1 MKEVHLG
8 VGGPKAV
15 HLGVGGPKEETLR
28 HIEEAERIGTERLL
42 SYFPAWIRAI
52 LQEDIEGVEEVAMDL
67 GRPLVVRVRGEQK
80 LHREVSQGDI
90 DYFYAKVGSFRSNG
104 RAGIPGT
111 LHRISV
117 IRDADDLPIGF
128 TIRFGRAIPGIATPL
143 RDWIGG
149 RDSTLIIGPPGVGKT
164 TLLRGIVEE
173 KAKTLKARLV
183 IVDTSNEIAGDGA
196 VPHPIIG
203 SARRMMVGDP
213 RKQANIILQAITNH
227 SPETIVVDEI
237 GYHGD
242 VEVLE
247 TARRRGVDI
256 VATVHGEDL
265 RDVLE
270 NPVLRPLLGYPD
282 LETGKRLT
290 RPVFR
295 VGIAVLAKGVYKV
308 YPDFTA
314 AIDQALR
321 KEDPDGIVVD
331 SKRG

>member
-1 MKEVHLG
+1 VNDKDHL
-8 VGGPKAV
+8 
-15 HLGVGGPKEETLR
+15 R
-28 HIEEAERIGTERLL
+28 RIEEAERQGLERLL
-42 SYFPAWIRAI
+42 SYFPAWIREI
-52 LQEDIEGVEEVAMDL
+52 VQEDVEGTEEIAMDL
-67 GRPLVVRVRGEQK
+67 GRPLVVRRRGEQR
-80 LHREVSQGDI
+80 LYRDVSQGDI
-90 DYFYAKVGSFRSNG
+90 EYFYSKVGSFRSNG

-117 IRDADDLPIGF
+117 IRDGDDLAIGF
-128 TIRFGRAIPGIATPL
+128 TIRFGRAIPGIARPL
-143 RDWIGG
+143 KEWISG
-149 RDSTLIIGPPGVGKT
+149 RESTLIIGPPGVGKT

-173 KAKTLKARLV
+173 KAKTLMARLV

-213 RKQANIILQAITNH
+213 RKQASIILQAITNH

-247 TARRRGVDI
+247 TARRRGVDV
-256 VATVHGEDL
+256 VATVHGEDF

-270 NPVLRPLLGYPD
+270 NPVLKPLLGYPD
-282 LETGKRLT
+282 LEHGKRLT
-290 RPVFR
+290 RPIFR

-308 YPDFTA
+308 YPDFQT
-314 AIDQALR
+314 AIDQALQ
-321 KEDPDGIVVD
+321 KEEPEGIIVD
-331 SKRG
+331 TNKRS

>member
-1 MKEVHLG
+1 VNDKDHL
-8 VGGPKAV
+8 
-15 HLGVGGPKEETLR
+15 R
-28 HIEEAERIGTERLL
+28 RIEEAERQGLERLL
-42 SYFPAWIRAI
+42 SYFPAWIREI
-52 LQEDIEGVEEVAMDL
+52 VQEDVEGTEEIAMDL
-67 GRPLVVRVRGEQK
+67 GRPLVVRRRGEQR
-80 LHREVSQGDI
+80 LYRDVSQGDI
-90 DYFYAKVGSFRSNG
+90 EYFYSKVGSFRSNG

-117 IRDADDLPIGF
+117 IRDGDDLAIGF
-128 TIRFGRAIPGIATPL
+128 TIRFGRAIPGIARPL
-143 RDWIGG
+143 KEWISG
-149 RDSTLIIGPPGVGKT
+149 RESTLIIGPPGVGKT

-173 KAKTLKARLV
+173 KAKTLMARLV

-213 RKQANIILQAITNH
+213 RKQASIILQAITNH

-247 TARRRGVDI
+247 TARRRGVDV
-256 VATVHGEDL
+256 VATVHGEDF

-270 NPVLRPLLGYPD
+270 NPVLKPLLGYPD
-282 LETGKRLT
+282 LEHGKRLT
-290 RPVFR
+290 RPIFR

-308 YPDFTA
+308 YPDFQT
-314 AIDQALR
+314 AIDQALQ
-321 KEDPDGIVVD
+321 KEDPEGIIVD
-331 SKRG
+331 TNKRS

>member
-1 MKEVHLG
+1 VNDRDHL
-8 VGGPKAV
+8 
-15 HLGVGGPKEETLR
+15 R
-28 HIEEAERIGTERLL
+28 RIEEAERQGLERLL
-42 SYFPAWIRAI
+42 SYFPAWIREI
-52 LQEDIEGVEEVAMDL
+52 VQEDVEGTEEIAMDL
-67 GRPLVVRVRGEQK
+67 GRPLVVRRRGEQR
-80 LHREVSQGDI
+80 LYRDVSQGDI
-90 DYFYAKVGSFRSNG
+90 EYFYSKVGSFRSNG

-117 IRDADDLPIGF
+117 IRDGDDLAIGF
-128 TIRFGRAIPGIATPL
+128 TIRFGRAIPGIARPL
-143 RDWIGG
+143 KEWISG
-149 RDSTLIIGPPGVGKT
+149 RESTLIIGPPGVGKT

-173 KAKTLKARLV
+173 KAKTLMARLV

-213 RKQANIILQAITNH
+213 RKQASIILQAITNH

-247 TARRRGVDI
+247 TARRRGVDV
-256 VATVHGEDL
+256 VATVHGEDF

-270 NPVLRPLLGYPD
+270 NPVLKPLLGYPD
-282 LETGKRLT
+282 LEHGKRLT

-308 YPDFTA
+308 YPDFQA
-314 AIDQALR
+314 AIDQALQ
-321 KEDPDGIVVD
+321 KEDPEGVIVD
-331 SKRG
+331 TNKLS

>member
-1 MKEVHLG
+1 MSDRDHL
-8 VGGPKAV
+8 
-15 HLGVGGPKEETLR
+15 R
-28 HIEEAERIGTERLL
+28 RIEEAERQGLEKLL
-42 SYFPAWIRAI
+42 SYFPAWIREI
-52 LQEDIEGVEEVAMDL
+52 VQEDVEGTEEIAMDL
-67 GRPLVVRVRGEQK
+67 GRPLVVRRRGEQR
-80 LHREVSQGDI
+80 LYRDVSQGDI
-90 DYFYAKVGSFRSNG
+90 EYFYSKVGSFRSNG

-117 IRDADDLPIGF
+117 IRDGDDLAIGF
-128 TIRFGRAIPGIATPL
+128 TIRFGRAIPGIAQPL
-143 RDWIGG
+143 KEWISG
-149 RDSTLIIGPPGVGKT
+149 RESTLIIGPPGVGKT

-173 KAKTLKARLV
+173 KAKTLMARLV

-213 RKQANIILQAITNH
+213 RKQASIILQAITNH

-247 TARRRGVDI
+247 TARRRGVDV
-256 VATVHGEDL
+256 VATVHGEDF

-270 NPVLRPLLGYPD
+270 NPVLKPLLGYPD
-282 LETGKRLT
+282 LEHGKRLT

-308 YPDFTA
+308 YPDFQTA
-314 AIDQALR
+314 VDQALQ
-321 KEDPDGIVVD
+321 KEDPEGIIVD
-331 SKRG
+331 TNKRS

>member
-1 MKEVHLG
+1 VNERDHL
-8 VGGPKAV
+8 
-15 HLGVGGPKEETLR
+15 R
-28 HIEEAERIGTERLL
+28 RIEEAERQGLERLL
-42 SYFPAWIRAI
+42 SYFPAWIREVV
-52 LQEDIEGVEEVAMDL
+52 QEDVEGTEEIAMDL
-67 GRPLVVRVRGEQK
+67 GRPLVVRRRGEQR
-80 LHREVSQGDI
+80 LYRDVSQGDI
-90 DYFYAKVGSFRSNG
+90 EYFYSKVGSFRSNG

-117 IRDADDLPIGF
+117 IRDGDDLAIGF
-128 TIRFGRAIPGIATPL
+128 TIRFGRAIPGIARPL
-143 RDWIGG
+143 KEWISG
-149 RDSTLIIGPPGVGKT
+149 RESTLIIGPPGVGKT

-173 KAKTLKARLV
+173 KAKTLMARLV

-213 RKQANIILQAITNH
+213 RKQASIILQAITNH

-247 TARRRGVDI
+247 TARRRGVDV
-256 VATVHGEDL
+256 VATVHGEDF

-270 NPVLRPLLGYPD
+270 NPVLKPLLGYPD
-282 LETGKRLT
+282 LEHGKRLT

-308 YPDFTA
+308 YPDFQTA
-314 AIDQALR
+314 VDQALQKEEPEGIIVDTNR
-321 KEDPDGIVVD
+321 KA
-331 SKRG
+331 

>member
-1 MKEVHLG
+1 VSERDHL
-8 VGGPKAV
+8 
-15 HLGVGGPKEETLR
+15 R
-28 HIEEAERIGTERLL
+28 RIEEAERQGLERLL
-42 SYFPAWIRAI
+42 SYFPAWIREI
-52 LQEDIEGVEEVAMDL
+52 VQEDVEGTEEIAMDL
-67 GRPLVVRVRGEQK
+67 GRPLVVRRRGEQR
-80 LHREVSQGDI
+80 LYRDVSQGDI
-90 DYFYAKVGSFRSNG
+90 EYFYSKVGSFRSNG

-117 IRDADDLPIGF
+117 IRDGDDLAIGF
-128 TIRFGRAIPGIATPL
+128 TIRFGRAIPGIARPL
-143 RDWIGG
+143 KEWISG
-149 RDSTLIIGPPGVGKT
+149 RESTLIIGPPGVGKT

-173 KAKTLKARLV
+173 KAKTLMARLV

-213 RKQANIILQAITNH
+213 RKQASIILQAITNH

-247 TARRRGVDI
+247 TARRRGVDV
-256 VATVHGEDL
+256 VATVHGEDF

-270 NPVLRPLLGYPD
+270 NPVLKPLLGYPD
-282 LETGKRLT
+282 LEHGKRLT

-308 YPDFTA
+308 YPDFQTA
-314 AIDQALR
+314 VDQALQ
-321 KEDPDGIVVD
+321 KEDPEGIIVD
-331 SKRG
+331 TNKRS

>member
-1 MKEVHLG
+1 MNDKEHL
-8 VGGPKAV
+8 
-15 HLGVGGPKEETLR
+15 R
-28 HIEEAERIGTERLL
+28 RIEEAERQGLERLL
-42 SYFPAWIRAI
+42 SYFPAWIREI
-52 LQEDIEGVEEVAMDL
+52 VQEDVEGTEEIAMDL
-67 GRPLVVRVRGEQK
+67 GRPLVVRRRGEQR
-80 LHREVSQGDI
+80 LYRDVSQGDI
-90 DYFYAKVGSFRSNG
+90 EYFYSKVGSFRSNG

-117 IRDADDLPIGF
+117 IRDGDDLAIGF
-128 TIRFGRAIPGIATPL
+128 TIRFGRAIPGIARPL
-143 RDWIGG
+143 KEWISG
-149 RDSTLIIGPPGVGKT
+149 RESTLIIGPPGVGKT

-173 KAKTLKARLV
+173 KAKTLMARLV

-213 RKQANIILQAITNH
+213 RKQASIILQAITNH

-247 TARRRGVDI
+247 TARRRGVDV
-256 VATVHGEDL
+256 VATVHGEDF

-270 NPVLRPLLGYPD
+270 NPVLKPLLGYPD
-282 LETGKRLT
+282 LEHGKRLT

-308 YPDFTA
+308 YPYFQA
-314 AIDQALR
+314 AIDQALQ
-321 KEDPDGIVVD
+321 KEDPEGVTVD
-331 SKRG
+331 TNKLS

>member
-1 MKEVHLG
+1 MSERDHL
-8 VGGPKAV
+8 
-15 HLGVGGPKEETLR
+15 R
-28 HIEEAERIGTERLL
+28 RIEEAERQGLEKLL
-42 SYFPAWIRAI
+42 SYFPAWIREI
-52 LQEDIEGVEEVAMDL
+52 VQEDVEGTEEIAMDL
-67 GRPLVVRVRGEQK
+67 GRPLVVRRRGEQR
-80 LHREVSQGDI
+80 LYRDVSQGDI
-90 DYFYAKVGSFRSNG
+90 EYFYSKVGSFRSNG

-117 IRDADDLPIGF
+117 IRDGDDLAIGF
-128 TIRFGRAIPGIATPL
+128 TIRFGRAIPGIARPL
-143 RDWIGG
+143 KEWISG
-149 RDSTLIIGPPGVGKT
+149 RESTLIIGPPGVGKT

-173 KAKTLKARLV
+173 KAKTLMARLV
-183 IVDTSNEIAGDGA
+183 IVDTSNEIAGDGT

-213 RKQANIILQAITNH
+213 RKQASIILQAITNH

-247 TARRRGVDI
+247 TARRRGVDV
-256 VATVHGEDL
+256 VATVHGEDF

-270 NPVLRPLLGYPD
+270 NPVLKPLLGYPD
-282 LETGKRLT
+282 LEHGKRLT

-308 YPDFTA
+308 YPDFQT
-314 AIDQALR
+314 AIDQALQ
-321 KEDPDGIVVD
+321 KEDPEGVIVD
-331 SKRG
+331 TNKR

>member
-1 MKEVHLG
+1 MLDALSDHPYLE
-8 VGGPKAV
+8 
-15 HLGVGGPKEETLR
+15 R
-28 HIEEAERIGTERLL
+28 IREAERVGTERLL
-42 SYFPAWIRAI
+42 SYFPAWIRNI
-52 LQEDIEGVEEVAMDL
+52 LAEDIDGVEEVAMDL
-67 GRPLVVRVRGEQK
+67 GRPLVVRIRGEQK
-80 LHREVSQGDI
+80 VYKEVTQSDVE
-90 DYFYAKVGSFRSNG
+90 YFYNKVGSFRSNG

-117 IRDADDLPIGF
+117 IRDTDDLAIGF
-128 TIRFGRAIPGIATPL
+128 TIRFGRAIPGIAAPL
-143 RDWIGG
+143 REWIRG
-149 RDSTLIIGPPGVGKT
+149 RESTLIIGPPGVGKT

-183 IVDTSNEIAGDGA
+183 IVDTSNEIAGDGTI
-196 VPHPIIG
+196 PHPIIG

-213 RKQANIILQAITNH
+213 RKQANIIMQAITNH

-270 NPVLRPLLGYPD
+270 NPVLKPLLGYPD

-290 RPVFR
+290 RPVFQI
-295 VGIAVLAKGVYKV
+295 GIAVLDKGIYKV
-308 YPDFTA
+308 YPDFSS
-314 AIDQALR
+314 AIDQSLR
-321 KEDPDGIVVD
+321 KEDPEGITINTRK
-331 SKRG
+331 S

>member
-1 MKEVHLG
+1 MNDKDHL
-8 VGGPKAV
+8 
-15 HLGVGGPKEETLR
+15 ER
-28 HIEEAERIGTERLL
+28 IEEAERQGLERLL
-42 SYFPAWIRAI
+42 SYFPAWIREI
-52 LQEDIEGVEEVAMDL
+52 VQEDVEGTEEIAMDL
-67 GRPLVVRVRGEQK
+67 GRPLVVRRRGEQR
-80 LHREVSQGDI
+80 LYRDVSQGDI
-90 DYFYAKVGSFRSNG
+90 EYFYSKVGSFRSNG

-117 IRDADDLPIGF
+117 IRDGDDLAIGF
-128 TIRFGRAIPGIATPL
+128 TIRFGRAIPGIARPL
-143 RDWIGG
+143 KEWISG
-149 RDSTLIIGPPGVGKT
+149 RESTLIIGPPGVGKT

-173 KAKTLKARLV
+173 KAKTLMARLV
-183 IVDTSNEIAGDGA
+183 IVDTSNEIAGDGT

-213 RKQANIILQAITNH
+213 RKQASIILQAITNH

-247 TARRRGVDI
+247 TARRRGVDV
-256 VATVHGEDL
+256 VATVHGEDF

-270 NPVLRPLLGYPD
+270 NPVLKPLLGYPD
-282 LETGKRLT
+282 LEHGKRLT

-308 YPDFTA
+308 YPDFQA
-314 AIDQALR
+314 AIDQALQ
-321 KEDPDGIVVD
+321 KEDPEGVIVD
-331 SKRG
+331 TNKR

>member
-1 MKEVHLG
+1 VNDKDHL
-8 VGGPKAV
+8 
-15 HLGVGGPKEETLR
+15 R
-28 HIEEAERIGTERLL
+28 RIEEAERQGLERLL
-42 SYFPAWIRAI
+42 SYFPAWIREI
-52 LQEDIEGVEEVAMDL
+52 VQEDVEGTEEIAMDL
-67 GRPLVVRVRGEQK
+67 GRPLVVRRRGEQR
-80 LHREVSQGDI
+80 LYRDVSQGDI
-90 DYFYAKVGSFRSNG
+90 EYFYSKVGSFRSNG

-117 IRDADDLPIGF
+117 IRDGDDLAIGF
-128 TIRFGRAIPGIATPL
+128 TIRFGRAIPGIARPL
-143 RDWIGG
+143 KEWISG
-149 RDSTLIIGPPGVGKT
+149 RESTLIIGPPGVGKT

-173 KAKTLKARLV
+173 KAKTLMARLV

-213 RKQANIILQAITNH
+213 RKQASIILQAITNH

-247 TARRRGVDI
+247 TARRRGVDV
-256 VATVHGEDL
+256 VATVHGEDF

-270 NPVLRPLLGYPD
+270 NPVLKPLLGYPD
-282 LETGKRLT
+282 LEHGKRLT

-308 YPDFTA
+308 YPDFQTA
-314 AIDQALR
+314 VDQTLQ
-321 KEDPDGIVVD
+321 KEDPEGIIVD
-331 SKRG
+331 TNKKA

>member
-1 MKEVHLG
+1 VNDKDHL
-8 VGGPKAV
+8 
-15 HLGVGGPKEETLR
+15 R
-28 HIEEAERIGTERLL
+28 RIEEAERQGLERLL
-42 SYFPAWIRAI
+42 SYFPAWIREI
-52 LQEDIEGVEEVAMDL
+52 VQEDVEGTEEIAMDL
-67 GRPLVVRVRGEQK
+67 GRPLVVRRRGEQR
-80 LHREVSQGDI
+80 LYRDVSQGDI
-90 DYFYAKVGSFRSNG
+90 EYFYSKVGSFRSNG

-117 IRDADDLPIGF
+117 IRDGDDLAIGF
-128 TIRFGRAIPGIATPL
+128 TIRFGRAIPGIARPL
-143 RDWIGG
+143 KEWISG
-149 RDSTLIIGPPGVGKT
+149 RESTLIIGPPGVGKT

-173 KAKTLKARLV
+173 KAKTLMARLV

-213 RKQANIILQAITNH
+213 RKQAPIILQAITNH

-247 TARRRGVDI
+247 TARRRGVDV
-256 VATVHGEDL
+256 VATVHGEDF

-270 NPVLRPLLGYPD
+270 NPVLKPLLGYPD
-282 LETGKRLT
+282 LEHGKRLT

-308 YPDFTA
+308 YPDFQA
-314 AIDQALR
+314 AIDQALQ
-321 KEDPDGIVVD
+321 KEDPEGVIVD
-331 SKRG
+331 TNKLS

>member
-1 MKEVHLG
+1 VNEKDHL
-8 VGGPKAV
+8 
-15 HLGVGGPKEETLR
+15 R
-28 HIEEAERIGTERLL
+28 RIEEAERQGLERLL
-42 SYFPAWIRAI
+42 SYFPAWIREI
-52 LQEDIEGVEEVAMDL
+52 VQEDVEGTEEIAMDL
-67 GRPLVVRVRGEQK
+67 GRPLVVRRRGEQR
-80 LHREVSQGDI
+80 LYRDVSQGDI
-90 DYFYAKVGSFRSNG
+90 EYFYSKVGSFRSNG

-117 IRDADDLPIGF
+117 IRDGDDLAIGF
-128 TIRFGRAIPGIATPL
+128 TIRFGRAIPGIARPL
-143 RDWIGG
+143 KEWISG
-149 RDSTLIIGPPGVGKT
+149 RESTLIIGPPGVGKT

-173 KAKTLKARLV
+173 KAKTLMARLV

-213 RKQANIILQAITNH
+213 RKQASIILQAITNH

-247 TARRRGVDI
+247 TARRRGVDV
-256 VATVHGEDL
+256 VATVHGEDF

-270 NPVLRPLLGYPD
+270 NPVLKPLLGYPD
-282 LETGKRLT
+282 LEHGKRLT

-308 YPDFTA
+308 YPDFQTA
-314 AIDQALR
+314 VDQALQ
-321 KEDPDGIVVD
+321 KEEPEGIIVD
-331 SKRG
+331 TNKRS

>member
-1 MKEVHLG
+1 MNDKDHL
-8 VGGPKAV
+8 
-15 HLGVGGPKEETLR
+15 R
-28 HIEEAERIGTERLL
+28 RIEEAERQGLERLL
-42 SYFPAWIRAI
+42 SYFPAWIREI
-52 LQEDIEGVEEVAMDL
+52 VQEDVEGTEEIAMDL
-67 GRPLVVRVRGEQK
+67 GRPLVVRRRGEQR
-80 LHREVSQGDI
+80 LYRDVSQGDI
-90 DYFYAKVGSFRSNG
+90 EYFYSKVGSFRSNG

-117 IRDADDLPIGF
+117 IRDGDDLAIGF
-128 TIRFGRAIPGIATPL
+128 TIRFGRAIPGIARPL
-143 RDWIGG
+143 KEWISG
-149 RDSTLIIGPPGVGKT
+149 RESTLIIGPPGVGKT

-173 KAKTLKARLV
+173 KAKTLMARLV

-213 RKQANIILQAITNH
+213 RKQASIILQAITNH

-247 TARRRGVDI
+247 TARRRGVDV
-256 VATVHGEDL
+256 VATVHGEDF

-282 LETGKRLT
+282 LEHGKRLT

-308 YPDFTA
+308 YPDFQT
-314 AIDQALR
+314 AIDQALQ
-321 KEDPDGIVVD
+321 KEDPEGIIVD
-331 SKRG
+331 TNKRS

>member
-1 MKEVHLG
+1 VNDRDHL
-8 VGGPKAV
+8 K
-15 HLGVGGPKEETLR
+15 R
-28 HIEEAERIGTERLL
+28 IEEAERQGLERLL
-42 SYFPAWIRAI
+42 SYFPAWIREI
-52 LQEDIEGVEEVAMDL
+52 VQEDVEGTEEIAMDL
-67 GRPLVVRVRGEQK
+67 GRPLVVRRRGEQR
-80 LHREVSQGDI
+80 LYRDVSQGDI
-90 DYFYAKVGSFRSNG
+90 EYFYSKVGSFRSNG

-117 IRDADDLPIGF
+117 IRDGDDLAIGF
-128 TIRFGRAIPGIATPL
+128 TIRFGRAIPGIARPL
-143 RDWIGG
+143 KEWISG
-149 RDSTLIIGPPGVGKT
+149 RESTLIIGPPGVGKT

-173 KAKTLKARLV
+173 KAKTLMARLV

-213 RKQANIILQAITNH
+213 RKQASIILQAITNH

-282 LETGKRLT
+282 LEHGKRLT

-308 YPDFTA
+308 YPDFQT
-314 AIDQALR
+314 AIDQALQ
-321 KEDPDGIVVD
+321 KEDPEGIIVD
-331 SKRG
+331 TNKKA

>member
-1 MKEVHLG
+1 VNDKDHL
-8 VGGPKAV
+8 K
-15 HLGVGGPKEETLR
+15 R
-28 HIEEAERIGTERLL
+28 IEEAERQGLERLL
-42 SYFPAWIRAI
+42 SYFPAWIREI
-52 LQEDIEGVEEVAMDL
+52 VQEDVEGTEEIAMDL
-67 GRPLVVRVRGEQK
+67 GRPLVVRRRGEQR
-80 LHREVSQGDI
+80 LYRDVSQGDI
-90 DYFYAKVGSFRSNG
+90 EYFYSKVGSFRSNG

-117 IRDADDLPIGF
+117 IRDGDDLAIGF
-128 TIRFGRAIPGIATPL
+128 TIRFGRAIPGIARPL
-143 RDWIGG
+143 KEWISG
-149 RDSTLIIGPPGVGKT
+149 RESTLIIGPPGVGKT

-173 KAKTLKARLV
+173 KAKTLMARLV

-213 RKQANIILQAITNH
+213 RKQASIILQAITNH

-247 TARRRGVDI
+247 TARRRGVDV
-256 VATVHGEDL
+256 VATVHGEDF

-270 NPVLRPLLGYPD
+270 NPVLKPLLGYPD
-282 LETGKRLT
+282 LEHGKRLT

-308 YPDFTA
+308 YPDFQT
-314 AIDQALR
+314 AIDQALQ
-321 KEDPDGIVVD
+321 KEEPEGIIVD
-331 SKRG
+331 TNKRS

>member
-1 MKEVHLG
+1 VNDKDHL
-8 VGGPKAV
+8 
-15 HLGVGGPKEETLR
+15 R
-28 HIEEAERIGTERLL
+28 RIEEAERQGLERLL
-42 SYFPAWIRAI
+42 SYFPAWIREI
-52 LQEDIEGVEEVAMDL
+52 VQEDVEGTEEIAMDL
-67 GRPLVVRVRGEQK
+67 GRPLVVRRRGEQR
-80 LHREVSQGDI
+80 LYRDVSQGDI
-90 DYFYAKVGSFRSNG
+90 EYFYSKVGSFRSNG

-117 IRDADDLPIGF
+117 IRDGDDLAIGF
-128 TIRFGRAIPGIATPL
+128 TIRFGRAIPGIARSL
-143 RDWIGG
+143 KEWISG
-149 RDSTLIIGPPGVGKT
+149 RESTLIIGPPGVGKT

-173 KAKTLKARLV
+173 KAKTLMARLV

-213 RKQANIILQAITNH
+213 RKQASIILQAITNH

-247 TARRRGVDI
+247 TARRRGVDV
-256 VATVHGEDL
+256 VATVHGEDF

-270 NPVLRPLLGYPD
+270 NPVLKPLLGYPD
-282 LETGKRLT
+282 LEHGKRLT

-308 YPDFTA
+308 YPDFQT
-314 AIDQALR
+314 AIDQALQ
-321 KEDPDGIVVD
+321 KEDPEGVIVD
-331 SKRG
+331 TNKRS

>member
-1 MKEVHLG
+1 VNDRDHL
-8 VGGPKAV
+8 
-15 HLGVGGPKEETLR
+15 R
-28 HIEEAERIGTERLL
+28 RIEEAERQGLEKLL
-42 SYFPAWIRAI
+42 SYFPAWIREI
-52 LQEDIEGVEEVAMDL
+52 VQEDVEGTEEIAMDL
-67 GRPLVVRVRGEQK
+67 GRPLVVRRRGEQR
-80 LHREVSQGDI
+80 LYRDVSQGDI
-90 DYFYAKVGSFRSNG
+90 EYFYSKVGSFRSNG

-117 IRDADDLPIGF
+117 IRDGDDLAIGF
-128 TIRFGRAIPGIATPL
+128 TIRFGRAIPGIARPL
-143 RDWIGG
+143 KEWISG
-149 RDSTLIIGPPGVGKT
+149 RESTLIIGPPGVGKT

-173 KAKTLKARLV
+173 KAKTLMARLV

-213 RKQANIILQAITNH
+213 RKQASIILQAITNH

-247 TARRRGVDI
+247 TARRRGVDV
-256 VATVHGEDL
+256 VATVHGEDF

-270 NPVLRPLLGYPD
+270 NPVLKPLLGYPD
-282 LETGKRLT
+282 LEHGKRLT

-308 YPDFTA
+308 YPDFQTA
-314 AIDQALR
+314 VDQALQKEEPEGIIVDTNR
-321 KEDPDGIVVD
+321 KA
-331 SKRG
+331 

>member
-1 MKEVHLG
+1 VNDRDHL
-8 VGGPKAV
+8 
-15 HLGVGGPKEETLR
+15 R
-28 HIEEAERIGTERLL
+28 RIEEAERQGLERLL
-42 SYFPAWIRAI
+42 SYFPAWIREI
-52 LQEDIEGVEEVAMDL
+52 VQEDVEGTEEIAMDL
-67 GRPLVVRVRGEQK
+67 GRPLVVRRRGEQR
-80 LHREVSQGDI
+80 LYRDVSQGDI
-90 DYFYAKVGSFRSNG
+90 EYFYSKVGSFRSNG

-117 IRDADDLPIGF
+117 IRDGDDLAIGF
-128 TIRFGRAIPGIATPL
+128 TIRFGRAIPGIARPL
-143 RDWIGG
+143 KEWISG
-149 RDSTLIIGPPGVGKT
+149 RESTLIIGPPGVGKT

-173 KAKTLKARLV
+173 KAKTLMARLV

-213 RKQANIILQAITNH
+213 RKQASIILQAITNH

-247 TARRRGVDI
+247 TARRRGVDV
-256 VATVHGEDL
+256 VATVHGEDF

-270 NPVLRPLLGYPD
+270 NPVLKPLLGYPD
-282 LETGKRLT
+282 LGHGKRLT

-308 YPDFTA
+308 YPDFQTA
-314 AIDQALR
+314 VDQALQ
-321 KEDPDGIVVD
+321 KEEPEGIIVD
-331 SKRG
+331 TNKKT

>member
-1 MKEVHLG
+1 VSERDHL
-8 VGGPKAV
+8 
-15 HLGVGGPKEETLR
+15 R
-28 HIEEAERIGTERLL
+28 RIEEAERQGLEKLL
-42 SYFPAWIRAI
+42 SYFPAWIREI
-52 LQEDIEGVEEVAMDL
+52 VQEDVEGTEEIAMDL
-67 GRPLVVRVRGEQK
+67 GRPLVVRRRGEQR
-80 LHREVSQGDI
+80 LYRDVSQGDI
-90 DYFYAKVGSFRSNG
+90 EYFYSKVGSFRSNG

-117 IRDADDLPIGF
+117 IRDGDDLAIGF
-128 TIRFGRAIPGIATPL
+128 TIRFGRAIPGIARPL
-143 RDWIGG
+143 KEWVSG
-149 RDSTLIIGPPGVGKT
+149 RESTLIIGPPGVGKT

-173 KAKTLKARLV
+173 KAKTLMARLV
-183 IVDTSNEIAGDGA
+183 IVDTSNEIAGDGT

-213 RKQANIILQAITNH
+213 RKQASIILQAITNH

-256 VATVHGEDL
+256 VATVHGEDF

-270 NPVLRPLLGYPD
+270 NPVLKPLLGYPD
-282 LETGKRLT
+282 LEHGKRLT

-308 YPDFTA
+308 YPDFQA
-314 AIDQALR
+314 AIDQALQ
-321 KEDPDGIVVD
+321 KEDPEGVIVD
-331 SKRG
+331 TNKLS

>member
-1 MKEVHLG
+1 VNDKDHL
-8 VGGPKAV
+8 
-15 HLGVGGPKEETLR
+15 R
-28 HIEEAERIGTERLL
+28 RIEEAERQGLERLL
-42 SYFPAWIRAI
+42 SYFPAWVREIV
-52 LQEDIEGVEEVAMDL
+52 QEDVEGTEEIAMDL
-67 GRPLVVRVRGEQK
+67 GRPLVVRRRGEQR
-80 LHREVSQGDI
+80 LYRDVSQGDI
-90 DYFYAKVGSFRSNG
+90 EYFYSKVGSFRSNG

-117 IRDADDLPIGF
+117 IRDGDDLAIGF
-128 TIRFGRAIPGIATPL
+128 TIRFGRAIPGIARPL
-143 RDWIGG
+143 KEWISG
-149 RDSTLIIGPPGVGKT
+149 RESTLIIGPPGVGKT

-173 KAKTLKARLV
+173 KAKTLMARLV

-213 RKQANIILQAITNH
+213 RKQASIILQAITNH

-247 TARRRGVDI
+247 TARRRGVDV
-256 VATVHGEDL
+256 VATVHGEDF

-282 LETGKRLT
+282 LEHGKRLA

-308 YPDFTA
+308 YPDFQT
-314 AIDQALR
+314 AIDQALQ
-321 KEDPDGIVVD
+321 KEDPEGVIVD
-331 SKRG
+331 TNKQ

>member
-1 MKEVHLG
+1 VNDKDHL
-8 VGGPKAV
+8 
-15 HLGVGGPKEETLR
+15 ER
-28 HIEEAERIGTERLL
+28 IEEAERQGLERLL
-42 SYFPAWIRAI
+42 SYFPAWIREI
-52 LQEDIEGVEEVAMDL
+52 VQEDVEGTEEIAMDL
-67 GRPLVVRVRGEQK
+67 GRPLVVRRRGEQR
-80 LHREVSQGDI
+80 LYRDVSQGDI
-90 DYFYAKVGSFRSNG
+90 EYFYSKVGSFRSNG

-117 IRDADDLPIGF
+117 IRDGDDLAIGF
-128 TIRFGRAIPGIATPL
+128 TIRFGRAIPGIARPL
-143 RDWIGG
+143 KEWISG
-149 RDSTLIIGPPGVGKT
+149 RESTLIIGPPGVGKT

-173 KAKTLKARLV
+173 KAKTLMARLV
-183 IVDTSNEIAGDGA
+183 IVDTSNEIAGDGT

-213 RKQANIILQAITNH
+213 RKQASIILQAITNH

-247 TARRRGVDI
+247 TARRRGVDV
-256 VATVHGEDL
+256 VATVHGEDF

-270 NPVLRPLLGYPD
+270 NPVLKPLLGYPD
-282 LETGKRLT
+282 LEHGKRLT

-308 YPDFTA
+308 YPDFQA
-314 AIDQALR
+314 AIDQALQ
-321 KEDPDGIVVD
+321 KEDPEGVIVD
-331 SKRG
+331 TNKR

>member
-1 MKEVHLG
+1 MSDRDHL
-8 VGGPKAV
+8 
-15 HLGVGGPKEETLR
+15 R
-28 HIEEAERIGTERLL
+28 RIEEAERLGLERLL
-42 SYFPAWIRAI
+42 SYFPAWIREI
-52 LQEDIEGVEEVAMDL
+52 VQEDVEGTEEIAMDL
-67 GRPLVVRVRGEQK
+67 GRPLVVRRRGEQR
-80 LHREVSQGDI
+80 LYRDVSQGDI
-90 DYFYAKVGSFRSNG
+90 EYFYSKVGSFRSNG

-117 IRDADDLPIGF
+117 IRDGDDLAIGF
-128 TIRFGRAIPGIATPL
+128 TIRFGRAIPGIARPL
-143 RDWIGG
+143 KEWISG
-149 RDSTLIIGPPGVGKT
+149 RESTLIIGPPGVGKT

-173 KAKTLKARLV
+173 KAKTLMARLV

-213 RKQANIILQAITNH
+213 RKQASIILQAITNH

-247 TARRRGVDI
+247 TARRRGVDV
-256 VATVHGEDL
+256 VATVHGEDF

-270 NPVLRPLLGYPD
+270 NPVLKPLLGYPD
-282 LETGKRLT
+282 LEHGKRLT

-308 YPDFTA
+308 YPDFQT
-314 AIDQALR
+314 AIDQALQ
-321 KEDPDGIVVD
+321 KEDPEGIIVD
-331 SKRG
+331 TNKKA

>member
-1 MKEVHLG
+1 
-8 VGGPKAV
+8 
-15 HLGVGGPKEETLR
+15 
-28 HIEEAERIGTERLL
+28 
-42 SYFPAWIRAI
+42 
-52 LQEDIEGVEEVAMDL
+52 
-67 GRPLVVRVRGEQK
+67 VVRRRGEQR
-80 LHREVSQGDI
+80 LYRDVSQGDI
-90 DYFYAKVGSFRSNG
+90 EYFYSKVGSFRSNG

-117 IRDADDLPIGF
+117 IRDGDDLAIGF
-128 TIRFGRAIPGIATPL
+128 TIRFGRAIPGIARPL
-143 RDWIGG
+143 KEWISG
-149 RDSTLIIGPPGVGKT
+149 RESTLIIGPPGVGKT

-173 KAKTLKARLV
+173 KAKTLMARLV

-213 RKQANIILQAITNH
+213 RKQASIILQAITNH

-247 TARRRGVDI
+247 TARRRGVDV
-256 VATVHGEDL
+256 VATVHGEDF

-270 NPVLRPLLGYPD
+270 NPVLKPLLGYPD
-282 LETGKRLT
+282 LEHGKRLT

-308 YPDFTA
+308 YPDFQT
-314 AIDQALR
+314 AIDQALQ
-321 KEDPDGIVVD
+321 KEEPEGIIVD
-331 SKRG
+331 TNKRS

>member
-1 MKEVHLG
+1 VSDRDHL
-8 VGGPKAV
+8 
-15 HLGVGGPKEETLR
+15 R
-28 HIEEAERIGTERLL
+28 RIEEAERQGLEKLL
-42 SYFPAWIRAI
+42 SYFPAWIREI
-52 LQEDIEGVEEVAMDL
+52 VQEDVEGTEEIAMDL
-67 GRPLVVRVRGEQK
+67 GRPLVVRRRGEQR
-80 LHREVSQGDI
+80 LYRDVSQGDI
-90 DYFYAKVGSFRSNG
+90 EYFYSKVGSFRSNG

-117 IRDADDLPIGF
+117 IRDGDDLAIGF
-128 TIRFGRAIPGIATPL
+128 TIRFGRAIPGIARPL
-143 RDWIGG
+143 KEWISG
-149 RDSTLIIGPPGVGKT
+149 RESTLIIGPPGVGKT

-173 KAKTLKARLV
+173 KAKTLMARLV

-213 RKQANIILQAITNH
+213 RKQASIILQAITNH

-247 TARRRGVDI
+247 TARRRGVDV
-256 VATVHGEDL
+256 VATVHGEDF

-270 NPVLRPLLGYPD
+270 NPVLKPLLGYPD
-282 LETGKRLT
+282 LEHGKRLT

-308 YPDFTA
+308 YPDFQT
-314 AIDQALR
+314 AIDQALQ
-321 KEDPDGIVVD
+321 KEDPEGIIVD
-331 SKRG
+331 TNKRS

>member
-1 MKEVHLG
+1 VSDRDHL
-8 VGGPKAV
+8 
-15 HLGVGGPKEETLR
+15 R
-28 HIEEAERIGTERLL
+28 RIEEAERQGLEKLL
-42 SYFPAWIRAI
+42 SYFPAWIREI
-52 LQEDIEGVEEVAMDL
+52 VQEDVEGTEEIAMDL
-67 GRPLVVRVRGEQK
+67 GRSLVVRRRGEQR
-80 LHREVSQGDI
+80 LYRDVSQGDI
-90 DYFYAKVGSFRSNG
+90 EYFYSKVGSFRSNG

-117 IRDADDLPIGF
+117 IRDGDDLAIGF
-128 TIRFGRAIPGIATPL
+128 TIRFGRAIPGIARPL
-143 RDWIGG
+143 KEWISG
-149 RDSTLIIGPPGVGKT
+149 RESTLIIGPPGVGKT

-173 KAKTLKARLV
+173 KAKTLMARLV

-213 RKQANIILQAITNH
+213 RKQASIILQAITNH

-247 TARRRGVDI
+247 TARRRGVDV
-256 VATVHGEDL
+256 VATVHGEDF

-270 NPVLRPLLGYPD
+270 NPVLKPLLGYPD
-282 LETGKRLT
+282 LEHGKRLT

-308 YPDFTA
+308 YPDFQT
-314 AIDQALR
+314 AIDQALQ
-321 KEDPDGIVVD
+321 KEDPEGVIVD
-331 SKRG
+331 TNKLS

>member
-1 MKEVHLG
+1 VSDRDHL
-8 VGGPKAV
+8 
-15 HLGVGGPKEETLR
+15 R
-28 HIEEAERIGTERLL
+28 RIEEAERQGLEKLL
-42 SYFPAWIRAI
+42 SYFPAWIREI
-52 LQEDIEGVEEVAMDL
+52 VQEDVEGTEEIAMDL
-67 GRPLVVRVRGEQK
+67 GRPLVVRRRGEQR
-80 LHREVSQGDI
+80 LYRDVSQGDI
-90 DYFYAKVGSFRSNG
+90 EYFYSKVGSFRSNG

-117 IRDADDLPIGF
+117 IRDGDDLAIGF
-128 TIRFGRAIPGIATPL
+128 TIRFGRAIPGIAQPL
-143 RDWIGG
+143 KEWISG
-149 RDSTLIIGPPGVGKT
+149 RESTLIIGPPGVGKT

-173 KAKTLKARLV
+173 KAKTLMARLV

-213 RKQANIILQAITNH
+213 RKQASIILQAITNH

-247 TARRRGVDI
+247 TARRRGVDV
-256 VATVHGEDL
+256 VATVHGEDF

-270 NPVLRPLLGYPD
+270 NPVLKPLLGYPD
-282 LETGKRLT
+282 LEHGKRLT

-308 YPDFTA
+308 YPDFQTA
-314 AIDQALR
+314 VDQALQ
-321 KEDPDGIVVD
+321 KEDPEGIIVD
-331 SKRG
+331 TNKRS

>member
-1 MKEVHLG
+1 MNDKDHL
-8 VGGPKAV
+8 
-15 HLGVGGPKEETLR
+15 R
-28 HIEEAERIGTERLL
+28 RIEEAERQGLERLL
-42 SYFPAWIRAI
+42 SYFPAWIREI
-52 LQEDIEGVEEVAMDL
+52 VQEDVEGTEEIAMDL
-67 GRPLVVRVRGEQK
+67 GRPLVVRRRGEQR
-80 LHREVSQGDI
+80 LYRDVSQGDI
-90 DYFYAKVGSFRSNG
+90 EYFYSKVGSFRSNG

-117 IRDADDLPIGF
+117 IRDGDDLAIGF
-128 TIRFGRAIPGIATPL
+128 TIRFGRAIPGIARPL
-143 RDWIGG
+143 KEWISG
-149 RDSTLIIGPPGVGKT
+149 RESTLIIGPPGVGKT

-173 KAKTLKARLV
+173 KAKTLMARLV

-213 RKQANIILQAITNH
+213 RKQASIILQAITNH

-247 TARRRGVDI
+247 TARRRGVDV
-256 VATVHGEDL
+256 VATVHGEDF

-270 NPVLRPLLGYPD
+270 NPVLKPLLGYPD
-282 LETGKRLT
+282 LEHGKRLT
-290 RPVFR
+290 RPIFR

-308 YPDFTA
+308 YPDFQT
-314 AIDQALR
+314 AIDQALQ
-321 KEDPDGIVVD
+321 KEEPEGIIVD
-331 SKRG
+331 TNKRS

>member
-1 MKEVHLG
+1 MRD
-8 VGGPKAV
+8 
-15 HLGVGGPKEETLR
+15 EERLAK
-28 HIEEAERIGTERLL
+28 IQEAETQGMERLL
-42 SYFPAWIRAI
+42 SYFPAWIRGI
-52 LQEDIEGVEEVAMDL
+52 LVENLDGVEEVAMDL
-67 GRPLVVRVRGEQK
+67 GRPLVVRIRGEQR
-80 LHREVSQGDI
+80 LYREVTQGDI
-90 DYFYAKVGSFRSNG
+90 EYFYNKVGSFRSNG

-117 IRDADDLPIGF
+117 IRDADDLAVGF
-128 TIRFGRAIPGIATPL
+128 TIRFGRAIPGIAAPL
-143 RDWIGG
+143 REWIGG
-149 RDSTLIIGPPGVGKT
+149 RESTLIIGPPGVGKT

-173 KAKTLKARLV
+173 KAKVLKARLV
-183 IVDTSNEIAGDGA
+183 VVDTSNEIAGDGT

-270 NPVLRPLLGYPD
+270 NPVLKPLLGYPD

-290 RPVFR
+290 RPTFQI
-295 VGIAVLAKGVYKV
+295 GIAVLDKGVYRI
-308 YPDFTA
+308 YPDFSA

-321 KEDPDGIVVD
+321 KEDPDSILVD
-331 SKRG
+331 TRGNKAS

>member
-1 MKEVHLG
+1 VSDRDHL
-8 VGGPKAV
+8 
-15 HLGVGGPKEETLR
+15 R
-28 HIEEAERIGTERLL
+28 RIEEAERQGLERLL
-42 SYFPAWIRAI
+42 SYFPAWIREI
-52 LQEDIEGVEEVAMDL
+52 IQEDVEGTEEIAMDL
-67 GRPLVVRVRGEQK
+67 GRPLVVRRRGEQR
-80 LHREVSQGDI
+80 LYRDVSQGDI
-90 DYFYAKVGSFRSNG
+90 EYFYSKVGSFRSNG

-117 IRDADDLPIGF
+117 IRDGDDLAIGF
-128 TIRFGRAIPGIATPL
+128 TIRFGRAIPGIARPL
-143 RDWIGG
+143 KEWISG
-149 RDSTLIIGPPGVGKT
+149 RESTLIIGPPGVGKT

-173 KAKTLKARLV
+173 KAKTLMARLV

-213 RKQANIILQAITNH
+213 RKQASIILQAITNH

-247 TARRRGVDI
+247 TARRRGVDV
-256 VATVHGEDL
+256 VATVHGEDF

-282 LETGKRLT
+282 LEHGKRLT

-308 YPDFTA
+308 YPDFQT
-314 AIDQALR
+314 AIDQALQKEEPEGIIVDTNR
-321 KEDPDGIVVD
+321 KA
-331 SKRG
+331 

>member
-1 MKEVHLG
+1 VNDRDHL
-8 VGGPKAV
+8 
-15 HLGVGGPKEETLR
+15 R
-28 HIEEAERIGTERLL
+28 RIEEAERQGLERLL
-42 SYFPAWIRAI
+42 SYFPAWIREI
-52 LQEDIEGVEEVAMDL
+52 VQEDVEGTEEIAMDL
-67 GRPLVVRVRGEQK
+67 GRPLVVRRRGEQR
-80 LHREVSQGDI
+80 LYRDVSQGDTE
-90 DYFYAKVGSFRSNG
+90 YFYSKVGSFRSNG

-117 IRDADDLPIGF
+117 IRDGDDLAIGF
-128 TIRFGRAIPGIATPL
+128 TIRFGRAIPGIARPL
-143 RDWIGG
+143 KEWISG
-149 RDSTLIIGPPGVGKT
+149 RESTLIIGPPGVGKT

-173 KAKTLKARLV
+173 KAKTLMARLV

-213 RKQANIILQAITNH
+213 RKQASIILQAITNH

-256 VATVHGEDL
+256 VATVHGEDF

-282 LETGKRLT
+282 LERGQRLT

-308 YPDFTA
+308 YPDFQTA
-314 AIDQALR
+314 VDQALQ
-321 KEDPDGIVVD
+321 KEDPEGVIVD
-331 SKRG
+331 TNKKA

>member
-1 MKEVHLG
+1 VNDKDHL
-8 VGGPKAV
+8 
-15 HLGVGGPKEETLR
+15 R
-28 HIEEAERIGTERLL
+28 RIEEAERQGLERLL
-42 SYFPAWIRAI
+42 SYFPAWIREI
-52 LQEDIEGVEEVAMDL
+52 VQEDVEGTEEIAMDL
-67 GRPLVVRVRGEQK
+67 GRPLVVRRRGEQR
-80 LHREVSQGDI
+80 LYRDVSQGDI
-90 DYFYAKVGSFRSNG
+90 EYFYSKVGSFRSNG

-117 IRDADDLPIGF
+117 IRDGDDLAIGF
-128 TIRFGRAIPGIATPL
+128 TIRFGRAIPGIARPL
-143 RDWIGG
+143 KEWISG
-149 RDSTLIIGPPGVGKT
+149 RESTLIIGPPGVGKT

-173 KAKTLKARLV
+173 KAKTLMARLV

-213 RKQANIILQAITNH
+213 RKQASIILQAITNH

-247 TARRRGVDI
+247 TARRRGVDV
-256 VATVHGEDL
+256 VATVHGEDF

-270 NPVLRPLLGYPD
+270 NPVLKPLLGYPD
-282 LETGKRLT
+282 LEHGKRLT

-308 YPDFTA
+308 YPDFQA
-314 AIDQALR
+314 AIDQALQ
-321 KEDPDGIVVD
+321 KEDPEGVIVD
-331 SKRG
+331 TNKR

>member
-1 MKEVHLG
+1 VNDKDHL
-8 VGGPKAV
+8 
-15 HLGVGGPKEETLR
+15 R
-28 HIEEAERIGTERLL
+28 RIEEAERQGLERLL
-42 SYFPAWIRAI
+42 SYFPAWIREI
-52 LQEDIEGVEEVAMDL
+52 VQEDVEGTEEIAMDL
-67 GRPLVVRVRGEQK
+67 GRPLVVRRRGEQR
-80 LHREVSQGDI
+80 LYRDVSQGDI
-90 DYFYAKVGSFRSNG
+90 EYFYSKVGSFRSNG

-117 IRDADDLPIGF
+117 IRDGDDLAIGF
-128 TIRFGRAIPGIATPL
+128 TIRFGRAIPGIARPL
-143 RDWIGG
+143 KEWISG
-149 RDSTLIIGPPGVGKT
+149 RESTLIIGPPGVGKT

-173 KAKTLKARLV
+173 KAKTLMARLV

-213 RKQANIILQAITNH
+213 RKQASIILQAITNH

-247 TARRRGVDI
+247 TARRRGVDV
-256 VATVHGEDL
+256 VATVHGEDF

-270 NPVLRPLLGYPD
+270 NPVLKPLLGYPD
-282 LETGKRLT
+282 LEHGKRLT

-308 YPDFTA
+308 YPDFQT
-314 AIDQALR
+314 AIDQALQ
-321 KEDPDGIVVD
+321 KEDPEGVIVD
-331 SKRG
+331 TNKR

>member
-1 MKEVHLG
+1 VNDKDHL
-8 VGGPKAV
+8 
-15 HLGVGGPKEETLR
+15 R
-28 HIEEAERIGTERLL
+28 RIEEAERQGLERLL
-42 SYFPAWIRAI
+42 SYFPAWIREI
-52 LQEDIEGVEEVAMDL
+52 VQEDVEGTEEIAMDL
-67 GRPLVVRVRGEQK
+67 GRPLVVRRRGEQR
-80 LHREVSQGDI
+80 LYRDVSQGDI
-90 DYFYAKVGSFRSNG
+90 EYFYSKVGSFRSNG

-117 IRDADDLPIGF
+117 IRDGDDLAIGF
-128 TIRFGRAIPGIATPL
+128 TIRFGRAIPGIARPL
-143 RDWIGG
+143 KEWISG
-149 RDSTLIIGPPGVGKT
+149 RESTLIIGPPGVGKT

-173 KAKTLKARLV
+173 KAKTLMARLV

-213 RKQANIILQAITNH
+213 RKQASIILQAITNH

-247 TARRRGVDI
+247 TARRRGVDV
-256 VATVHGEDL
+256 VATVHGEDF

-270 NPVLRPLLGYPD
+270 NPVLKPLLGYPD
-282 LETGKRLT
+282 LEHGKRLT

-308 YPDFTA
+308 YPDFQTA
-314 AIDQALR
+314 VDQALQ
-321 KEDPDGIVVD
+321 KEDPEGIIVD
-331 SKRG
+331 TNKKA

>member
-1 MKEVHLG
+1 VNERDHL
-8 VGGPKAV
+8 
-15 HLGVGGPKEETLR
+15 R
-28 HIEEAERIGTERLL
+28 RIEEAERQGLERLL
-42 SYFPAWIRAI
+42 SYFPAWIREI
-52 LQEDIEGVEEVAMDL
+52 VQEDVEGTEEIAMDL
-67 GRPLVVRVRGEQK
+67 GRPLVVRRRGEQR
-80 LHREVSQGDI
+80 LYRDVSQGDI
-90 DYFYAKVGSFRSNG
+90 EYFYSKVGSFRSNG

-117 IRDADDLPIGF
+117 IRDGDDLAIGF
-128 TIRFGRAIPGIATPL
+128 TIRFGRAIPGIARL
-143 RDWIGG
+143 LKEWISG
-149 RDSTLIIGPPGVGKT
+149 RESTLIIGPPGVGKT

-173 KAKTLKARLV
+173 KAKTLMARLV

-213 RKQANIILQAITNH
+213 RKQASIILQAITNH

-247 TARRRGVDI
+247 TARRRGVDV
-256 VATVHGEDL
+256 VATVHGEDF

-282 LETGKRLT
+282 LEHGKRLT

-308 YPDFTA
+308 YPDFQT
-314 AIDQALR
+314 AIDQALQ
-321 KEDPDGIVVD
+321 KEDPEGIIVD
-331 SKRG
+331 TNKKA

>member
-1 MKEVHLG
+1 VNDRDHL
-8 VGGPKAV
+8 
-15 HLGVGGPKEETLR
+15 R
-28 HIEEAERIGTERLL
+28 RIEEAERQGLEKLL
-42 SYFPAWIRAI
+42 SYFPAWIREI
-52 LQEDIEGVEEVAMDL
+52 VQEDVEGTEEIAMDL
-67 GRPLVVRVRGEQK
+67 GRPLVVRRRGEQR
-80 LHREVSQGDI
+80 LYRDVSQGDI
-90 DYFYAKVGSFRSNG
+90 EYFYSKVGSFRSNG

-117 IRDADDLPIGF
+117 IRDGDDLAIGF
-128 TIRFGRAIPGIATPL
+128 TIRFGRAIPGIARPL
-143 RDWIGG
+143 KEWISG
-149 RDSTLIIGPPGVGKT
+149 RESTLIIGPPGVGKT

-173 KAKTLKARLV
+173 KAKTLMARLV

-213 RKQANIILQAITNH
+213 RRQASIILQAITNH

-270 NPVLRPLLGYPD
+270 NPVLKPLLGYPD
-282 LETGKRLT
+282 LEHGKRLT

-308 YPDFTA
+308 YPDFQT
-314 AIDQALR
+314 AIDQALQ
-321 KEDPDGIVVD
+321 KEDPEGVIVD
-331 SKRG
+331 TNKRS